1 MKTIGLVVLCTII
14 VFLSTILG
22 TINIETFRI

>member
-14 VFLSTILG
+14 VFLSMILG
-22 TINIETFRI
+22 SINIETFRI